1 MKNRQRLLT
10 LSVIVVI
17 AALTRL
23 APHPANVTPIAA
35 MALFGGA
42 CFHGRWLAFLLPLG
56 AMLLSDVAL
65 GLGVYGISSM
75 KSQPV
80 VYLCMLATVAMG
92 RLIHGRRSTTTIAL
106 ATLASSLLFYLVTN
120 FAVWAFGSL
129 YPKTWAGLVACYT
142 AALPFFRNSVAGDF
156 TFAAVLFGGF
166 ALLERSFVSLREA
179 APAQGV

>member
-1 MKNRQRLLT
+1 MIENRQRLLT
-10 LSVIVVI
+10 LSVIVVL

-23 APHPANVTPIAA
+23 VPHPPNVTPIAT

-42 CFHGRWLAFLLPLG
+42 CLRSRWLAFLLPLG

-65 GLGVYGISSM
+65 ALAVYGISSM
-75 KSQPV
+75 QSQPV

-92 RLIHGRRSTTTIAL
+92 RLIQGKRSAATIAL
-106 ATLASSLLFYLVTN
+106 TTWASSLLFYLVTN

-129 YPKTWAGLVACYT
+129 YPKTWAGLFACYT

-156 TFAAVLFGGF
+156 AFAAVLFGGF
-166 ALLERSFVSLREA
+166 ALLERSFALPREA
-179 APAQGV
+179 